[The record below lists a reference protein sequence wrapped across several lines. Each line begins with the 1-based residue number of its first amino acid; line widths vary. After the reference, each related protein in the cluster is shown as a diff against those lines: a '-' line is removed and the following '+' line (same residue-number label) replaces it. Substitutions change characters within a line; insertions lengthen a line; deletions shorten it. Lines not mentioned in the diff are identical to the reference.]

1 MPKSIATI
9 NPFTEPNNTHFN
21 SISGASVAFKF
32 IQAIYDY
39 MDVEFPD
46 YLFELGLIAASLG
59 SISDRVSMLNPLNRL
74 IVKHGV
80 DFFFQSEREGLKA
93 LREIAVMSDETKKP
107 RHLSRTVIP
116 LLNAVSLIL

>member
-1 MPKSIATI
+1 
-9 NPFTEPNNTHFN
+9 
-21 SISGASVAFKF
+21 
-32 IQAIYDY
+32 

-80 DFFFQSEREGLKA
+80 DFFFQTEREGLKA

-116 LLNAVSLIL
+116 LLNAPGRIGNPQENIPDSSIVVDLLLLGKGTVSYTHLTLPTICSV